1 MKRINLILI
10 LSILIS
16 IYSCK
21 SIEYVPVE
29 TVRTEYINTH
39 TTDTIIQ
46 NNTTIIKEK
55 GDTIYIFKEREIYK
69 YRDRVDTLIVND
81 TINTTKYVDRIEYV
95 EVNKLKDW
103 QIILM
108 VLGGVLLGFFGIKLL
123 RMFKI

>member
-1 MKRINLILI
+1 MKKYKLLLI

-29 TVRTEYINTH
+29 TIKTEYINTH
-39 TTDTIIQ
+39 TVDTIIQ

-55 GDTIYIFKEREIYK
+55 GDTIYIFKEREVYK

-81 TINTTKYVDRIEYV
+81 TINTTKYVDRYV
-95 EVNKLKDW
+95 EVNKIKDW
-103 QIILM
+103 QSFLM
-108 VLGGVLLGFFGIKLL
+108 MLGGVLIGIIVFKLIKV
-123 RMFKI
+123 FKK

>member
-1 MKRINLILI
+1 MKRINLILL

-16 IYSCK
+16 VYSCK
-21 SIEYVPVE
+21 SIEYIPVE

-81 TINTTKYVDRIEYV
+81 TTNTTKYVDRIEYV

>member
-1 MKRINLILI
+1 MKRINLILL

-16 IYSCK
+16 VYSCK
-21 SIEYVPVE
+21 SIEYIPVE

>member
-81 TINTTKYVDRIEYV
+81 TTNTTKYVDRIEYV

>member
-1 MKRINLILI
+1 MKKYKLLII

-21 SIEYVPVE
+21 SIEYIPVE
-29 TVRTEYINTH
+29 TIKTEYINTY
-39 TTDTIIQ
+39 TVDTIVQ

-81 TINTTKYVDRIEYV
+81 TINTTKYVDKYI
-95 EVNKLKDW
+95 EVNKIKDW
-103 QIILM
+103 QSFLM
-108 VLGGVLLGFFGIKLL
+108 MLGGVLIGIIVFKLIKV
-123 RMFKI
+123 FKK

>member
-1 MKRINLILI
+1 MKRINLILL

-16 IYSCK
+16 MYSCK
-21 SIEYVPVE
+21 SIEYIPVE

-55 GDTIYIFKEREIYK
+55 GDTIYIFKEREVYK

-81 TINTTKYVDRIEYV
+81 TINTIKYVDRVEYV
-95 EVNKLKDW
+95 EVNKIKNW
-103 QIILM
+103 QTALM
-108 VLGGVLLGFFGIKLL
+108 ILGGILVGFIVLKLISI
-123 RMFKI
+123 FKK

>member
-1 MKRINLILI
+1 MKRVNLILL

-16 IYSCK
+16 VYSCK

-95 EVNKLKDW
+95 EVNKIKDW

-123 RMFKI
+123 RMFKK